1 MNRYN
6 KIYFPLSKIGIQS
19 LSFIGPI
26 SRFTKKSYA
35 CLLCI
40 LILQSSS
47 IALVQSNTRIYGQV
61 LDKSNGIPVENT
73 LIFLEPGNHFAES
86 DEKGNYEISDISPGS
101 YQIVIQRV
109 GYDLTM
115 DQRIELSSDEVK
127 RIDLYLSEKI
137 YSISDAIIITATR
150 GKSTSMEVPQST
162 DIISPERILIV
173 SPLNVSEVLQNIQG
187 MYIKDY
193 GGFSALKSISLRGS
207 SAAQVLIMLNGQR
220 LNDPQTGEIDLS
232 TLPLEGI
239 ERVEILRGGSSAI
252 YGADA
257 VGGVVNMIT
266 GKKQKSN
273 GLDASLKF
281 FDGSFNTNLYNGS
294 VGYVNNWM
302 KGSMGIKR
310 VHSKGDFTFNDS
322 LGNEIQRENNDM
334 SSSTVFSEF
343 KFEFGDSSYKSHL
356 DLNYRYFTSERG
368 APGSIEFPSLTAR
381 QWDTYQHFQT
391 MLRGKLFNIL
401 NSYQINGFWHW
412 NKSRFEETEGFFA
425 VDARNKSGNYG
436 LETHARSVITPHH
449 ALTYGIG
456 LRNEWM
462 MSNQF
467 SNDHNRKVYYLFIQN
482 ESNFDSKIGKF
493 PLTIEVI
500 PAIRLDKYSDFGSRW
515 SPKIGSG
522 FNFGSEWQTTLKLNA
537 GWSYRTPTFNQLYW
551 PKSAWSSGN
560 PDLKPESGFDW
571 DLGLNTR
578 YPKFFNLGFDIVYFD
593 IRMKDLIQ
601 WQTDSQFFSMPV
613 NVDKARNRGV
623 EIKSSLQI
631 LQDLVNI
638 NTNYTYLDARNQSDS
653 GLYNKF
659 LVYRSRHS
667 FNSTLKLIWKSLIVG
682 LDYRYVGSRYTDEE
696 NNPKF
701 ELNPYDLLDF
711 TIRFKPIYSKLQPT
725 LVFQIKNIFNEQND
739 IIKNYPVP
747 GREFRLSL
755 EITYN

>member
-1 MNRYN
+1 M
-6 KIYFPLSKIGIQS
+6 
-19 LSFIGPI
+19 
-26 SRFTKKSYA
+26 
-35 CLLCI
+35 
-40 LILQSSS
+40 
-47 IALVQSNTRIYGQV
+47 
-61 LDKSNGIPVENT
+61 
-73 LIFLEPGNHFAES
+73 
-86 DEKGNYEISDISPGS
+86 
-101 YQIVIQRV
+101 
-109 GYDLTM
+109 
-115 DQRIELSSDEVK
+115 
-127 RIDLYLSEKI
+127 
-137 YSISDAIIITATR
+137 
-150 GKSTSMEVPQST
+150 
-162 DIISPERILIV
+162 DIISPERILRV

-187 MYIKDY
+187 TYVKDY

-207 SAAQVLIMLNGQR
+207 SAAQVLLMLNGQR

-232 TLPLEGI
+232 TLPSEGI
-239 ERVEILRGGSSAI
+239 ERVEILRGGSSAM

-257 VGGVVNMIT
+257 VGGVVNLIT
-266 GKKQKSN
+266 GKKQKSD
-273 GLDASLKF
+273 GLDASLKIF
-281 FDGSFNTNLYNGS
+281 GGSFNTNSYDGSLGFVDNWIKGS
-294 VGYVNNWM
+294 VGM
-302 KGSMGIKR
+302 QR
-310 VHSKGDFTFNDS
+310 VHSEGNFTYNDS
-322 LGNEIQRENNDM
+322 VGSETQRENNDV
-334 SSSTVFSEF
+334 SSYRVFSEF
-343 KFEFGDSSYKSHL
+343 KFEFGDSSYKTHL
-356 DLNYRYFTSERG
+356 DLNYRYLGSERG

-391 MLRGKLFNIL
+391 MLKGRLFSIL

-425 VDARNKSGNYG
+425 ADARNKSGNYG

-456 LRNEWM
+456 IRNEWM
-462 MSNQF
+462 MSNQV
-467 SNDHNRKVYYLFIQN
+467 SEDHNRQVYYLFIQN

-500 PAIRLDKYSDFGSRW
+500 PALRLDNYSDFGSRW

-522 FNFGSEWQTTLKLNA
+522 FKFGSELQTILKLNA

-560 PDLKPESGFDW
+560 SDLKPESGFDW
-571 DLGLNTR
+571 DLGLNIR
-578 YPKFFNLGFDIVYFD
+578 YPKFQNLGFDVVYFD

-631 LQDLVNI
+631 IQDLVNI
-638 NTNYTYLDARNQSDS
+638 NANYTYLDARNQSDND
-653 GLYNKF
+653 LYNKF
-659 LVYRSRHS
+659 LVYRPRHS
-667 FNSTLKLIWKSLIVG
+667 FNSTLNLIWQSLFVG
-682 LDYRYVGSRYTDEE
+682 LDYRYVGSRYTDGE
-696 NNPKF
+696 NNPEF

-711 TIRFKPIYSKLQPT
+711 TIRFKPIYTKLQPT

-755 EITYN
+755 ELTYN